1 MAEDC
6 ERYCGHNLKGDPD
19 VRLECE
25 WDADDPEVE
34 RSAFLRACAGIPSA
48 ELRVLSMRARAT
60 VWSTEDWYDTFAGC
74 QENMHV
80 LAYDILAESLLDAL
94 ELNTSS
100 GTDGDDDVNNP
111 SSEGNYVPLFQEL
124 VSLTLV
130 GVNFVC
136 ANETASI
143 TLFDTMELR
152 QMSPLCVTT
161 LDRIELRVCTVEED
175 DVDFLRTAID
185 TMRHGV

>member
-6 ERYCGHNLKGDPD
+6 ERYCGHNLEGDPD
-19 VRLECE
+19 VQLECE
-25 WDADDPEVE
+25 WDADDLEVE
-34 RSAFLRACAGIPSA
+34 RSALLRACAGIPGA
-48 ELRVLSMRARAT
+48 ELRALSMQASAT
-60 VWSTEDWYDTFAGC
+60 VWSAEDWYDRFAAF
-74 QENMHV
+74 QEITHV
-80 LAYDILAESLLDAL
+80 LAYDTLAESLLDAL
-94 ELNTSS
+94 RLNTSS
-100 GTDGDDDVNNP
+100 GTDGNDDANNS

-136 ANETASI
+136 ANKTASI

-152 QMSPLCVTT
+152 QTSPLCVTT
-161 LDRIELRVCTVEED
+161 LDRIELRACTVEED